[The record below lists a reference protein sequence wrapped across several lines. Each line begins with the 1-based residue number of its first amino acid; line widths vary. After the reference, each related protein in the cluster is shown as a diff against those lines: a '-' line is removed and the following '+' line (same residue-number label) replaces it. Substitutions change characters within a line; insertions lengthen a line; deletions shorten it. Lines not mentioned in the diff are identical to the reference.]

1 MTSDSYLNNLT
12 CRKGLCA
19 QSCLTLSPPS
29 SFAHGIFQA
38 IILEW
43 VAISSSRSF
52 YPGIKPEAPALQVN
66 SLPLSHWGAPKQALD
81 SIYSL

>member
-43 VAISSSRSF
+43 VAISSSRGSSQ
-52 YPGIKPEAPALQVN
+52 PRDGTHVSCVCLLRWQAD
-66 SLPLSHWGAPKQALD
+66 SLPLAPPGNHRNM
-81 SIYSL
+81 